1 MPAETP
7 TPGARRWVAI
17 GLAAVGTASLL
28 LVVTLFGRSQASPD
42 LRSLWPLPGLYLL
55 EIAGLALVSWI
66 GIVFSG
72 PNRAAWLP
80 ALPWAAGGALFA
92 FVVLGAWTIGLFL
105 IPGVVGL
112 LAGAWLAG
120 IDPRGV
126 LTSRPFLFLTAALI
140 QAAVIFAV
148 VAAGG

>member
-1 MPAETP
+1 MQAETP
-7 TPGARRWVAI
+7 TPGIRRGVAI
-17 GLAAVGTASLL
+17 GLAAVSTAALL
-28 LVVTLFGRSQASPD
+28 LVVTLFGQSQASPD

-55 EIAGLALVSWI
+55 EIAVLALASWF

-72 PNRAAWLP
+72 PDRPAWLP

-105 IPGVVGL
+105 LPGAVGL
-112 LAGAWLAG
+112 LASAWLAG
-120 IDPRGV
+120 VDPRGEP
-126 LTSRPFLFLTAALI
+126 TSRPVLFLTAALI
-140 QAAVIFAV
+140 QAAVIFVV